1 LTDVLLIFGT
11 RPEAIKMAPLVH
23 ALKQDEMLKTKV
35 CVTAQHREMLDQVL
49 AAFEIHPEFD
59 LDLMAQGQDLFDV
72 TAQVL
77 INLRSLLKET
87 KPKLVLVHGDTTTSM
102 AAGIACF
109 YLGIP
114 IGHVEAGLRTYDL
127 AAPFPEEFNRRVS
140 GLLAALH
147 FAPTLKSKQNLID
160 EGVDKDCIVE
170 TGNTVVDALK
180 WALQRLE
187 ADRELGNAVDS
198 QLGEFLS
205 FDWKQEK
212 FVLITGHRREN
223 FGDGFKEIC
232 QAIAD
237 LSSKNPDVHFV
248 YPVHLNPNV
257 QEPVNKV
264 LSDKSNVHLIAPLE
278 YLFFVRLMSF
288 SYLVLTDSGG
298 IQEEAPSIGKPVL
311 VMRDVTERPE
321 AIDAGTVKLVGASRT
336 SICDGIQG
344 LLDNPG
350 LYNRMS
356 RAYNPYGDGQACGRI
371 VKRVKEYI
379 SCNE

>member
-1 LTDVLLIFGT
+1 MIDAMLIFGT

-23 ALKQDEMLKTKV
+23 TLKQDEFLNIKV

-49 AAFEIHPEFD
+49 SAFDIRPDFD
-59 LDLMAQGQDLFDV
+59 LDLMAQSQDLFDV

-77 INLRSLLKET
+77 LNLRDLLKET

-102 AAGIACF
+102 AASMACF

-114 IGHVEAGLRTYDL
+114 VGHIEAGLRTHDL
-127 AAPFPEEFNRRVS
+127 AAPFPEEFNRCVT
-140 GLLAALH
+140 GLLTAIH
-147 FAPTLKSKQNLID
+147 FAPTSKSKQNLIN
-160 EGVDKDCIVE
+160 EGVNEASILE

-180 WALQRLE
+180 WALRRLE
-187 ADRELGNAVDS
+187 TDTKLGSAVDN
-198 QLGEFLS
+198 QLDEFLP

-237 LSSKNPDVHFV
+237 LSSKNRDVHFV

-257 QEPVNKV
+257 QEPVNRI
-264 LSDKSNVHLIAPLE
+264 LADKPNVHLISPLE
-278 YLFFVRLMSF
+278 YLIFVRLMSF
-288 SYLVLTDSGG
+288 CHLVLTDSGG

-321 AIDAGTVKLVGASRT
+321 ALDAGTVQLVGASRT
-336 SICDGIQG
+336 SICEGIQG
-344 LLDNPG
+344 LLDNSE
-350 LYNRMS
+350 LYDRMS
-356 RAYNPYGDGQACGRI
+356 RAHNPYGDGQACSRI

-379 SCNE
+379 SCNG

>member
-1 LTDVLLIFGT
+1 MIDVLLIFGT

-23 ALKQDEMLKTKV
+23 ALKQDEILNTKV

-49 AAFEIHPEFD
+49 DAFDIRPDFD

-77 INLRSLLKET
+77 LNLRGLLKET
-87 KPKLVLVHGDTTTSM
+87 TPKMVLVHGDTTTTM
-102 AAGIACF
+102 AASMTCF

-114 IGHVEAGLRTYDL
+114 VGHVEAGLRTHDL
-127 AAPFPEEFNRRVS
+127 ARPFPEEFNRRVT
-140 GLLAALH
+140 GLLTALH
-147 FAPTLKSKQNLID
+147 FAPTSKSKQNLID
-160 EGVDKDCIVE
+160 EGVEVESIIE

-180 WALQRLE
+180 WALQRLGP
-187 ADRELGNAVDS
+187 DTKLGNTVDN
-198 QLGEFLS
+198 QLEDFLS
-205 FDWKQEK
+205 FSWKQEK

-223 FGDGFKEIC
+223 FGDGFEEIC

-237 LSSKNPDVHFV
+237 LSDKNPDVHFV

-257 QEPVNKV
+257 QEPVKKV

-278 YLFFVRLMSF
+278 YLLFVRLMSF

-321 AIDAGTVKLVGASRT
+321 AVDAGTVRLVGASRA
-336 SICDGIQG
+336 SICDGIQC
-344 LLDNPG
+344 LLDDPE
-350 LYNRMS
+350 LYERMS
-356 RAYNPYGDGQACGRI
+356 YAHNPYGDGQACSRI
-371 VKRVKEYI
+371 VERVKEYI
-379 SCNE
+379 SCND

>member
-1 LTDVLLIFGT
+1 
-11 RPEAIKMAPLVH
+11 
-23 ALKQDEMLKTKV
+23 
-35 CVTAQHREMLDQVL
+35 
-49 AAFEIHPEFD
+49 
-59 LDLMAQGQDLFDV
+59 
-72 TAQVL
+72 
-77 INLRSLLKET
+77 
-87 KPKLVLVHGDTTTSM
+87 
-102 AAGIACF
+102 
-109 YLGIP
+109 
-114 IGHVEAGLRTYDL
+114 
-127 AAPFPEEFNRRVS
+127 
-140 GLLAALH
+140 
-147 FAPTLKSKQNLID
+147 LKSKQNLID
-160 EGVDKDCIVE
+160 EGVNKDCIVE

-187 ADRELGNAVDS
+187 ADRELGNAVDN

-205 FDWKQEK
+205 FDWKREK

-237 LSSKNPDVHFV
+237 LSSKNPDIHFV

-257 QEPVNKV
+257 QEPVNRV
-264 LSDKSNVHLIAPLE
+264 LSGKSNVHLIAPLE

-321 AIDAGTVKLVGASRT
+321 AVDAGTVRLVGASRT
-336 SICDGIQG
+336 SICDGIQD
-344 LLDNPG
+344 LLDNPD
-350 LYNRMS
+350 LYDRMS
-356 RAYNPYGDGQACGRI
+356 RAHNPYGDGQACGRI

-379 SCNE
+379 GCNE